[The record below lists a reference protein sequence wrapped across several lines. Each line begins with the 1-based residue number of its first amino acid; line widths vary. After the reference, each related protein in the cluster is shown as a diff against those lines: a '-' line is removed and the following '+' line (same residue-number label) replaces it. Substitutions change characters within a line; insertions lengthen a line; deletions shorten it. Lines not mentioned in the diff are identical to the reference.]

1 MFRKNTNVRDIM
13 NVRDDTNVHIDTNKN
28 NYFRKNFVL
37 TRREIQKKAD
47 DEALD
52 ILTLTGVASSL
63 SEDLVGESMTENAL
77 KSMKESAIGLPV
89 FYDHMSFSDMAVG
102 VIIDSYIE
110 DDLFCI
116 DFTVLP
122 SQQKRIREYLD
133 NGMPLSLSIG
143 GHIPVGGYLA
153 KENKINDINLLEV
166 SLTFI
171 PCNRD
176 SLGSVRVKEDSI
188 EASCIGGVC
197 KSVLG
202 QMEVNKMKNNNN
214 IGLTEDTV
222 KMFAKA
228 IADEMS
234 LKAKPD
240 DNGDV
245 GDDSNSEPAT
255 IQDVKDMLAEFK
267 AEIEDSISELVEEK
281 VNEALD
287 NLNDESKAS
296 SNDDDDKKPEDSE
309 SDDEEDDKDDD
320 DKNKSISIEDIAK
333 EVEKHLFKNMAD
345 SRGTIETK
353 TGSILSESLNNDT
366 NKGTGKGTP
375 DNLAKQLI
383 SNTKSSNPLM
393 QAVMAGLQ
401 KE

>member
-222 KMFAKA
+222 KMFTKA

>member
-28 NYFRKNFVL
+28 NYFMKNFVL
-37 TRREIQKKAD
+37 TRREIQKKVD

-143 GHIPVGGYLA
+143 GHIPAGGYLA

-296 SNDDDDKKPEDSE
+296 SNDDDD
-309 SDDEEDDKDDD
+309 EEDDKDDD

>member
-197 KSVLG
+197 K
-202 QMEVNKMKNNNN
+202 
-214 IGLTEDTV
+214 
-222 KMFAKA
+222 
-228 IADEMS
+228 
-234 LKAKPD
+234 
-240 DNGDV
+240 
-245 GDDSNSEPAT
+245 
-255 IQDVKDMLAEFK
+255 
-267 AEIEDSISELVEEK
+267 
-281 VNEALD
+281 
-287 NLNDESKAS
+287 
-296 SNDDDDKKPEDSE
+296 
-309 SDDEEDDKDDD
+309 
-320 DKNKSISIEDIAK
+320 
-333 EVEKHLFKNMAD
+333 
-345 SRGTIETK
+345 
-353 TGSILSESLNNDT
+353 
-366 NKGTGKGTP
+366 
-375 DNLAKQLI
+375 
-383 SNTKSSNPLM
+383 
-393 QAVMAGLQ
+393 
-401 KE
+401 